1 MSVSEWGSGWAYM
14 LVDLSGKTK
23 VSVKEL
29 ALACKLDSQ
38 WVTSWDGWWE
48 PRLGLEKAPVMAAA
62 LGGGSVTW

>member
-1 MSVSEWGSGWAYM
+1 M